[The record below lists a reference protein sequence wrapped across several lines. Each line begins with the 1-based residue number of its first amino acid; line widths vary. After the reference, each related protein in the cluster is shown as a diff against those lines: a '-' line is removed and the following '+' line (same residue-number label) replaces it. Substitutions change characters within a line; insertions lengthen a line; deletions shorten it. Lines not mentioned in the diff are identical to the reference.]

1 MIEEE
6 IVHAVL
12 TSGLDDWVSLDE
24 ILAYATPPQAA
35 IAVIRALLDRGLMRA
50 GELGETGFEPR
61 EASVAEIVADI
72 EQACVA
78 FNWRPL
84 GGSGWWF
91 ANTERGNQL
100 VAAG

>member
-6 IVHAVL
+6 IVRAVL
-12 TSGLDDWVSLDE
+12 TSGLDDWISLDE
-24 ILAYATPPQAA
+24 ILSYAKPPQAA
-35 IAVIRALLDRGLMRA
+35 IAVIRDLLDRGLMRA

-61 EASVAEIVADI
+61 EASVAEI

-78 FNWRPL
+78 FDWRPM

-91 ANTERGNQL
+91 ANTKRGNHL